1 MGYEAA
7 TRADI
12 EALDEQKVE
21 RSIAEYLEAL
31 ENQARSTRQ
40 PIPRSELAALF
51 IDPLDLFQKSRGRL
65 WLSWD
70 NLDESEVR
78 KLDPEGTSLIAF
90 QYDSPTAHYVFHL
103 PFRVAEEFLSE
114 SHRRKL
120 LESSGNSREC
130 AVFYGRTITEAE
142 SQEHPIEN
150 ILSELQVD
158 VAAICPS
165 RLIEKRE
172 RLLHLSPYWNSIE
185 EDEDEDGEYWEDKWW
200 DDLEWH
206 ELLKLR
212 NRERKN
218 KQTQLF
224 THPGETP
231 HSVLGSSFSTSMIL
245 ARRQNCA

>member
-1 MGYEAA
+1 
-7 TRADI
+7 
-12 EALDEQKVE
+12 
-21 RSIAEYLEAL
+21 
-31 ENQARSTRQ
+31 
-40 PIPRSELAALF
+40 
-51 IDPLDLFQKSRGRL
+51 
-65 WLSWD
+65 
-70 NLDESEVR
+70 
-78 KLDPEGTSLIAF
+78 LIAF

-120 LESSGNSREC
+120 LESSGTSREC
-130 AVFYGRTITEAE
+130 AVFYGRTIIEAE

-206 ELLKLR
+206 ELLKFR